1 MITNGV
7 YLLMHSSRGF
17 FFSKIFFLLGICVLL
32 SFGAEKSFAVSY
44 TAAQIKKM
52 VPHKALYDID
62 LVATHSG
69 SQIIN
74 ISGLMYYEWKP
85 VCDAWVTDHRFNLQ
99 YEYAD
104 TPSVQVI
111 SDFSTYESFTGSSF
125 DFSSRRRRNGELYE
139 ELRGY
144 AQTDKDGG
152 EAIYNAP
159 DGLVYTLPEDTHF
172 PMGHT
177 LSIMKHAQEG
187 KNFFRSTVF
196 DGSDQDGPIS
206 ISAFIG
212 KKINPLKEISPSSDI
227 EMSLVNTPAWNVRM
241 AVFPL
246 SNPREDS
253 DYEMSMVFHDNG
265 VISTMLVEYED
276 FSIEQKLVALEKVD
290 AEKCEA
296 PQ

>member
-1 MITNGV
+1 
-7 YLLMHSSRGF
+7 
-17 FFSKIFFLLGICVLL
+17 
-32 SFGAEKSFAVSY
+32 
-44 TAAQIKKM
+44 M

-85 VCDAWVTDHRFNLQ
+85 VCDAWVIDHRFNLQ

-104 TPSVQVI
+104 SPSVQVI
-111 SDFSTYESFTGSSF
+111 SDFSTYESFAGDSF
-125 DFSSRRRRNGELYE
+125 DFSSKRRRNGEVYE

-144 AQTDKDGG
+144 AQADKEGG
-152 EAIYNAP
+152 EAIYNEP
-159 DGLVYTLPEDTHF
+159 DGLVYSLPKNAYF

-177 LSIMKHAQEG
+177 LATMKHAREG
-187 KNFFRSTVF
+187 KKFFRSTVF

-212 KKINPLKEISPSSDI
+212 KKVNPLTEIPPSPDI
-227 EMSLVNTPAWNVRM
+227 EMALVNTPAWNIRM

-253 DYEMSMVFHDNG
+253 DYEMNMILHDNAI
-265 VISTMLVEYED
+265 ISTMLVEYED
-276 FSIEQKLVALEKVD
+276 FSIEQKLVALEEID
-290 AEKCEA
+290 PGKCEGS
-296 PQ
+296 Q